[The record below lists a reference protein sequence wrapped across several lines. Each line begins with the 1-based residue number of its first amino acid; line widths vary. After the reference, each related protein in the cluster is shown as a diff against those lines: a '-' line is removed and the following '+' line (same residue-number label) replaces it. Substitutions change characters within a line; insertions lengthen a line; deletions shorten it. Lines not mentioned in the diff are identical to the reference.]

1 MTAQAE
7 RHAIGTTRDAAGAEM
22 LRWFFDEL
30 LPRWDAAAAGT
41 GDTSTLADLC
51 AVPMVVAT
59 CDGVV
64 RARDHA
70 EVRGLLEMHIASL
83 RTAGND
89 HVLAPD
95 CRVTAYSPVAGAL
108 DVIWSHRAADRSEIL
123 RLAVRYE
130 IACLEGAWRV
140 TTTHIVPTDETS
152 LDRIWTPTPAHEI
165 G

>member
-7 RHAIGTTRDAAGAEM
+7 HHVGTTRDAAGAEM
-22 LRWFFDEL
+22 LRWFFDDL
-30 LPRWDAAAAGT
+30 LPRWDAAVVGTEDPRTVAG
-41 GDTSTLADLC
+41 LC
-51 AVPMVVAT
+51 ATPMLVAT

-70 EVRGLLEMHIASL
+70 EVAELLAMHITSL

-108 DVIWSHRAADRSEIL
+108 DVIWSHRAADGTEVL

-130 IACLEGAWRV
+130 IAWVDATWQV
-140 TTTHIVPTDETS
+140 TTAHIVPTDQTT